1 VSETISIKVQIANKT
16 YPLKVSPEQEFILLK
31 AAQLV
36 NERMKTYETA
46 YNVKDPQDLLAMC
59 ALQQSA
65 ELLGAGKNMEARE
78 ADIQKELEALSEL
91 VKAFGPDNQ

>member
-1 VSETISIKVQIANKT
+1 
-16 YPLKVSPEQEFILLK
+16 
-31 AAQLV
+31 
-36 NERMKTYETA
+36 
-46 YNVKDPQDLLAMC
+46 MC